1 MGPWEAEAGGRA
13 RRPAEESACRCS
25 GERVEVESMLGKKVG
40 DMTQVC
46 GEVGRLATARSFVM
60 LTCSSYERLVAAHVA
75 ADTRDYLALHAA
87 MSCMCSTCCS
97 NM

>member
-1 MGPWEAEAGGRA
+1 MGTWEAEAGGRA

-75 ADTRDYLALHAA
+75 APVAAQVVSSCTLCLH
-87 MSCMCSTCCS
+87 SQRP
-97 NM
+97 